1 MIRRASRIGRYH
13 VLDRVSSGGMAEV
26 HRAKVLDAS
35 GVEHLVAMKR
45 VLEAYAN
52 DPSFARM
59 LVAEY
64 RLTSLLRHPNI
75 ARVFEL
81 LRTDEGLFIVME
93 YVDGKDLRSTMHKA
107 RELDMPIDVA
117 DAVYLMARAVD
128 GLEHAHIATSE
139 EGTPLRLVHRDLSPS
154 NVLVGYDGSVKVIDF
169 GIAKADV
176 DRERTA
182 IGIIKGKVRYM
193 SPEQAQGE
201 QALTGQSDVF
211 SAGSVLYELL
221 AGAPA
226 FTAQSEV
233 ELIYAV
239 RRANPP
245 PLEEVAP
252 HVPEPLVAIVRR
264 AMSRTRAERFES
276 ASEFRDALVT
286 FLRTWSPGYRRT
298 RLANTMKA
306 LWSREIERELQTLLE
321 YAMSDSPETQSEDL
335 LASVSVEESLLE
347 LSTSLNLDEAAAR
360 AAAIAL
366 APVPEPPLFTDDA
379 GPQGFVPPPD
389 DLFAAEYAEY
399 FNKGTVPA
407 PRAPTSDSIIPD
419 TVPPEDHGRRS

>member
-1 MIRRASRIGRYH
+1 MMRRATRVGRYH

-26 HRAKVLDAS
+26 HRAKVIDAQ
-35 GVEHLVAMKR
+35 GNEHLVAMKR
-45 VLEAYAN
+45 VLEAYAE
-52 DPSFARM
+52 DPAFARM

-75 ARVFEL
+75 ARVYEL

-93 YVDGKDLRSTMHKA
+93 YVDGKDLRSTSHKA
-107 RELDMPIDVA
+107 KERGTPIDVA

-139 EGTPLRLVHRDLSPS
+139 DGHPLRLVHRDLSPS

-182 IGIIKGKVRYM
+182 VGIIKGKVRYM

-201 QALTGQSDVF
+201 QGLTGQSDVF

-226 FTAQSEV
+226 FTAPSEV

-239 RRANPP
+239 RRAAPP

-252 HVPEPLVAIVRR
+252 HVPDPLVAIVRKAMARQR
-264 AMSRTRAERFES
+264 ADRFES

-286 FLRTWSPGYRRT
+286 FLRAWSPGYRRT
-298 RLANTMKA
+298 RLANTMKT
-306 LWSREIERELQTLLE
+306 LWSGEIERELQTLLE
-321 YAMSDSPETQSEDL
+321 FAMSDAPATQSEDL

-360 AAAIAL
+360 AAAL
-366 APVPEPPLFTDDA
+366 AFAPRSEPPLYSDHPA
-379 GPQGFVPPPD
+379 AQGFAPPPD

-399 FNKGTVPA
+399 FGKGSAPATGPTVGASDAWTAVA
-407 PRAPTSDSIIPD
+407 PERK
-419 TVPPEDHGRRS
+419 GRS